1 MTVFTVPREFEALL
15 LETSETR
22 TKVRNLAARGQGT
35 LGEQDPLRRDAYL
48 ASKQVSA
55 RTGAESLVGDTVDYQ
70 TSAFLAKGALARRA
84 VAYIELNLPNQ
95 SRMATGFLISPDLLM
110 TNCHVIEDS
119 DQALS
124 ATVFFDRE
132 LDIARVP
139 MQTTA
144 FSLDPQRF
152 FLSSPVD
159 KLDFVIVALG
169 RPLSS
174 VTPAKDLGFCALSP
188 AGNKHAVGMNV
199 NIIQHPN
206 GYYKQLAIRNNLL
219 TYRTDHALL
228 YETDTEVGSSGSPVF
243 NDSWDVI
250 ALHHWGQPYL
260 AKVDLSDAPD
270 IPTHANEGVRIS
282 VIYQALQ
289 QALAGLAGDPRNLLS
304 AALEAYKDAAAAD
317 SAPLAQQ
324 HGVLMPPR
332 PQASESESYVQATTG
347 GESTMPTPQFPGD
360 VTFSVPLE
368 ITVRLGQ
375 QQARLLGSSD
385 SAAPPAAA
393 ARLSRGAEAAR
404 VDTDYASREGY
415 ADGFIPG
422 VKVPMPALKPALA
435 KQVAPLRAGEPNA
448 ADGLLNYEHFSL
460 KMHKTRRVAL
470 FTATNID
477 GDTYKMV
484 NRKTGEVTPAD
495 SEGDTWY
502 KDPRISES
510 FYLGQDFYSSTS
522 NYFDRGHLTR
532 RTDPTWGPAEVAL
545 RANTDTF
552 HFTNCSPQH
561 FRFNESAKYWQGVER
576 YVLETG
582 VLKAGLDARLC
593 VLQGPIYNS
602 AIDLWIDNE
611 VQIPSAFWK
620 IVAWKGA
627 QGLRAVGMVVDQLP
641 LLSEERVKMGQPKEV
656 SHVDVSQWRM
666 HIQDIGARTGLVF
679 DAAII
684 QADTIGQ
691 PQPQPGAEAAS
702 GARIT
707 SFTDIKL

>member
-15 LETSETR
+15 QETR
-22 TKVRNLAARGQGT
+22 DKRTEVRHLAARGLGT
-35 LGEQDPLRRDAYL
+35 QAEQDPLRRNAYL
-48 ASKQVSA
+48 ANKQASA
-55 RTGAESLVGDTVDYQ
+55 RSGAESLVGDTVDYQ
-70 TSAFLAKGALARRA
+70 TSAFLAKGALVRRA

-95 SRMATGFLISPDLLM
+95 SRMATGFLISPDLLI

-139 MQTTA
+139 LQASA
-144 FSLDPQRF
+144 FSLDPRRF

-159 KLDFVIVALG
+159 KLDFTIVALG
-169 RPLSS
+169 KPLSG
-174 VTPAKDLGFCALSP
+174 VTPLKDLGFCVLSP

-199 NIIQHPN
+199 NVIQHPN

-228 YETDTEVGSSGSPVF
+228 YETDTEVGSSGAPVF

-260 AKVDLSDAPD
+260 AKTDLSAAPD

-282 VIYQALQ
+282 VIYETLQ
-289 QALAGLAGDPRNLLS
+289 QALDGLASGPRSLLS
-304 AALEAYKDAAAAD
+304 AALEAHKGTAAGD
-317 SAPLAQQ
+317 TSPAPQR
-324 HGVLMPPR
+324 GVLMPPR
-332 PQASESESYVQATTG
+332 PQASQSESSVQAIT
-347 GESTMPTPQFPGD
+347 GESAMPITSQLPGE

-368 ITVRLGQ
+368 ITVRLSQ
-375 QQARLLGSSD
+375 QQVRLPGLPD
-385 SAAPPAAA
+385 ATVAPVAA
-393 ARLSRGAEAAR
+393 ARLTRGAEAAR
-404 VDTDYASREGY
+404 VDTDYASRGGY
-415 ADGFIPG
+415 ADDFIPG
-422 VKVPMPALKPALA
+422 IKVPMPALKPVLA
-435 KQVAPLRAGEPNA
+435 KQVAPLRAGEPDV
-448 ADGLLNYEHFSL
+448 ADGLLHYEHFSL
-460 KMHKTRRVAL
+460 KMHKTRRVAI

-477 GDTYKMV
+477 GDTYKVV
-484 NRKTGEVTPAD
+484 NRKTGEITLAD

-532 RTDPTWGPAEVAL
+532 RTDPTWGPPEDAL

-582 VLKAGLDARLC
+582 VLAAGPDARLC
-593 VLQGPIYNS
+593 VLQGPIYNN

-627 QGLRAVGMVVDQLP
+627 QGLKAVGMVVDQLP
-641 LLSEERVKMGQPKEV
+641 LLSEQRVNMGQPKEV

-679 DAAII
+679 NDTLI

-691 PQPQPGAEAAS
+691 PQAQPGAEAAA
-702 GARIT
+702 GTRIT
-707 SFTDIKL
+707 SFADIKL

>member
-1 MTVFTVPREFEALL
+1 MTVFTTPREFEALL
-15 LETSETR
+15 LETSEKR
-22 TKVRNLAARGQGT
+22 TQVRHLAGRGCGT
-35 LGEQDPLRRDAYL
+35 QGEQDPIRREAYL
-48 ASKQVSA
+48 TNKQASA
-55 RTGAESLVGDTVDYQ
+55 RAGAESLVGNTVDYQ

-110 TNCHVIEDS
+110 TNCHVIEDA

-132 LDIARVP
+132 LDITRVP
-139 MQTTA
+139 LQSTA
-144 FSLDPQRF
+144 FSLAPQRF

-159 KLDFVIVALG
+159 KLDYTIVALG
-169 RPLSS
+169 NPLSGS
-174 VTPAKDLGFCALSP
+174 ALPTELGFCALSP
-188 AGNKHAVGMNV
+188 AGNKHVIGMNV
-199 NIIQHPN
+199 NVIQHPN

-219 TYRTDHALL
+219 TYRTDNALL
-228 YETDTEVGSSGSPVF
+228 YETDTEVGSSGAPVF

-260 AKVDLSDAPD
+260 AKADLAEAPD

-289 QALAGLAGDPRNLLS
+289 QALAGLTGAPKNLLL
-304 AALEAYKDAAAAD
+304 AALEAYKSTATNG
-317 SAPLAQQ
+317 APTGAQR
-324 HGVLMPPR
+324 GVLMPPR
-332 PQASESESYVQATTG
+332 PQLSESESFVQAVTG
-347 GESTMPTPQFPGD
+347 RESAMPTLQSPGE

-368 ITVRLGQ
+368 ITVRLGPQ
-375 QQARLLGSSD
+375 PVRLPGSIDVTS
-385 SAAPPAAA
+385 PPVTT

-404 VDTDYASREGY
+404 VDVDYASRKGY
-415 ADGFIPG
+415 AVDFIPG
-422 VKVPMPALKPALA
+422 FKVPMPTLKPAVA
-435 KQVAPLRAGEPNA
+435 KQVAPLRAGESDA

-460 KMHKTRRVAL
+460 KMHKTRRVAI

-477 GDTYKMV
+477 GDTYQVV
-484 NRKTGEVTPAD
+484 NRKTGEITPAD

-532 RTDPTWGPAEVAL
+532 RTDPTWGPPEDAL

-582 VLKAGLDARLC
+582 VLKAGTDARLC

-611 VQIPSAFWK
+611 VQIPSSFWK
-620 IVAWKGA
+620 IVVWKGA
-627 QGLRAVGMVVDQLP
+627 QGLKAVGMVVDQLP
-641 LLSEERVKMGQPKEV
+641 LLSEARVNMGQPKEV

-666 HIQDIGARTGLVF
+666 HIQDIGAQTGLVF
-679 DAAII
+679 DPAII
-684 QADTIGQ
+684 QADTVGQ
-691 PQPQPGAEAAS
+691 PQPQPGAESAS
-702 GARIT
+702 GMRIA